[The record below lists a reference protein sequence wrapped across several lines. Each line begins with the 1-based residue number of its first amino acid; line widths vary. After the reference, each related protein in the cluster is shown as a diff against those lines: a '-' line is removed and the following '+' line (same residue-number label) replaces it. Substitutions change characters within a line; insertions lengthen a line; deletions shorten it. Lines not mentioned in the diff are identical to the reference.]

1 MRNSSFVLALRYCRR
16 SKLVFTSFCF
26 QIVPKRELTSAAWIM
41 DRNSQ
46 KWSQKGYHSLPFA
59 AKVSVWRSFEQF
71 HSLNN
76 RHRNFPHQSIPP
88 CNLYKWKVFLTAC
101 RNTAAYC
108 IIFLTVWN
116 SWLRQQ
122 ISKIPSLYKVSLSF
136 CWNDEGKQA
145 VKTKAECF
153 KAWRLFLFSSLFLSN
168 MHYSPSVRSV
178 WLDIWLVSFWKVLQ
192 RFIESQRQKVTSK
205 CAIVL
210 LYWLFVIEEGRSVFS
225 LHFASRQFQNHTL
238 LRQLE

>member
-1 MRNSSFVLALRYCRR
+1 MRNSSFLLALRYCFR
-16 SKLVFTSFCF
+16 SKFVFTSLCF
-26 QIVPKRELTSAAWIM
+26 QTVPKPELTSAARTM

-46 KWSQKGYHSLPFA
+46 KWSQKGNHSLSFA

-76 RHRNFPHQSIPP
+76 RHNLPLAHHSIPP
-88 CNLYKWKVFLTAC
+88 CNVYKWKGFLTAC

-122 ISKIPSLYKVSLSF
+122 ISKIPSLYKESLRFRRS
-136 CWNDEGKQA
+136 DEGKQA

-153 KAWRLFLFSSLFLSN
+153 KAWRLFLFSSFFLST
-168 MHYSPSVRSV
+168 MHYWPSVRSV
-178 WLDIWLVSFWKVLQ
+178 WLDIWPNSF
-192 RFIESQRQKVTSK
+192 
-205 CAIVL
+205 
-210 LYWLFVIEEGRSVFS
+210 
-225 LHFASRQFQNHTL
+225 FAFC
-238 LRQLE
+238 